1 MSLLFD
7 KSGKFFL
14 PIGCEARSIAYRE
27 VPNNRD
33 NATSAVIYKMLQNF
47 ETLNRYTKKTPTHL
61 MYAVYYTHTQVIS
74 EVLRFMNGNIL
85 GSWW

>member
-47 ETLNRYTKKTPTHL
+47 ATLNRYTKKTSNTFDVRCL
-61 MYAVYYTHTQVIS
+61 LYAYSSDI
-74 EVLRFMNGNIL
+74 
-85 GSWW
+85 GSS